1 MKTINLKRVTYALFA
16 LLTLGSIAKAQI
28 TIPRAASPAAE
39 VSQTIGISK
48 VSVNYSRPVI
58 NGRQGKIWGQL
69 VPYGYTN
76 LGFGNG
82 GNNPWRAGANENTI
96 ITFSDDAKIEGK
108 TIAAGSYGL
117 HIAIFENGDADIIL
131 STNTTSWGSYFYLES
146 EDVLRVKVKSTEHDF
161 TERLTYEFENITAT
175 TAEVALDWEEK
186 RIPFKV
192 EFAVHE
198 IVMTKAKNDMR
209 STQGFSFQGPLSAA
223 QYTVQ
228 NKVELE
234 QGLIWADQ
242 AIAAQKD
249 ANTLSVKAQ
258 VLFASGK
265 QDEGLAIMDEVMED
279 PTATV
284 NTFYA
289 YGGQLLGLEMNDR
302 AMKVYEKAYKKW
314 ETTFFA
320 QHGMAKG
327 YAALGQYKKALKY
340 EKMVLENPTL
350 PANNK
355 AIIAGYVKKLEAGE
369 TIN

>member
-1 MKTINLKRVTYALFA
+1 MNLKGITYALFA
-16 LLTLGSIAKAQI
+16 MVMLGSLAKAQI
-28 TIPRAASPAAE
+28 TVPRAASPAAE

-96 ITFSDDAKIEGK
+96 ITFSDNAKIEGQA
-108 TIAAGSYGL
+108 IAAGSYGL

-131 STNTTSWGSYFYLES
+131 SSNTTSWGSYFYLES

-161 TERLTYEFENITAT
+161 TERLTYEFDNITAA
-175 TAEVALDWEEK
+175 TAELALDWEEK
-186 RIPFKV
+186 RIPIKV
-192 EFAVHE
+192 EFAVHD

-209 STQGFSFQGPLSAA
+209 STQGFGFQGPLSAA

-228 NKVELE
+228 NKIELE
-234 QGLIWADQ
+234 QGLKWADQ
-242 AIAAQKD
+242 AIATLKN

-265 QDEGLAIMDEVMED
+265 QDEGLAMMDEVMED

-284 NTFYA
+284 NNFYA
-289 YGGQLLGLEMNDR
+289 YGGQLLGLKMNDK
-302 AMKVYEKAYKKW
+302 ALKVYQKAYKKW
-314 ETTFFA
+314 EATFFA

-327 YAALGQYKKALKY
+327 YAALGEYKKALKY

-355 AIIAGYVKKLEAGE
+355 PVIEGFIKKLEAGE
-369 TIN
+369 TINE